1 MASPNVAPVL
11 AKEFV
16 SLKIEADRMVGGK
29 EILKRYQANERG
41 IPWFVFLD
49 GDGTA
54 MVTSDGPK
62 GNVGFP
68 AAPARDRPLPD
79 DARASEAET
88 ERRGHRGARRVAG
101 SREQEVG
108 TGRRSSAR
116 TMSGV
121 HEESGLARRRSCA

>member
-29 EILKRYQANERG
+29 EILKRYQATEGG
-41 IPWFVFLD
+41 IPWCVFLD

-54 MVTSDGPK
+54 LVTSDGPK

-68 AAPARDRPLPD
+68 AAPHEIA
-79 DARASEAET
+79 
-88 ERRGHRGARRVAG
+88 HF
-101 SREQEVG
+101 
-108 TGRRSSAR
+108 R
-116 TMSGV
+116 TMLERAKRKLSDADIAALIASL
-121 HEESGLARRRSCA
+121 EAANKK

>member
-16 SLKIEADRMVGGK
+16 SLKLEADRMVGGK
-29 EILKRYQANERG
+29 EILKRYQANEGG

-54 MVTSDGPK
+54 VVTSDGPK

-68 AAPARDRPLPD
+68 AAPHEIA
-79 DARASEAET
+79 
-88 ERRGHRGARRVAG
+88 HF
-101 SREQEVG
+101 
-108 TGRRSSAR
+108 R
-116 TMSGV
+116 TMLERVKRKLSDADIAALV
-121 HEESGLARRRSCA
+121 ASLEAANKK

>member
-16 SLKIEADRMVGGK
+16 SLKLEADRMVGGK
-29 EILKRYQANERG
+29 EILKRYQANEGG

-54 MVTSDGPK
+54 VVTSDGPK

-68 AAPARDRPLPD
+68 AAPHEIAHFRAMLERAKRKLS
-79 DARASEAET
+79 DADIAALVASLEA
-88 ERRGHRGARRVAG
+88 ANKK
-101 SREQEVG
+101 
-108 TGRRSSAR
+108 
-116 TMSGV
+116 
-121 HEESGLARRRSCA
+121 

>member
-29 EILKRYQANERG
+29 EILKRYQANEGG
-41 IPWFVFLD
+41 IPWFVFLE

-54 MVTSDGPK
+54 LVTSDGPK

-68 AAPARDRPLPD
+68 AAPHEIA
-79 DARASEAET
+79 
-88 ERRGHRGARRVAG
+88 HF
-101 SREQEVG
+101 
-108 TGRRSSAR
+108 R
-116 TMSGV
+116 TMLERAKRKLGDADIAA
-121 HEESGLARRRSCA
+121 LAASLEAANKK